1 MRGWSGL
8 PGGRRKRGL
17 VHGRD
22 VFRQDDFV
30 STRLGWL
37 GDRHVLKGRS
47 GDRRAGF
54 VRRHRAVAGGTD
66 DAPLAQEGPARVQVA
81 LRDGLVAQ
89 IAEVDLH
96 PVVFRFSRRRCSRH
110 PHLTTGPP
118 RVFVRM
124 AAFPQANAGASSRPI
139 GPPGASLVAGSLCR
153 LEPEVDKKIPRG
165 SVFGGRSGV
174 AASRRTHEFR
184 SPDRLQVRRH
194 VSRDDLLVPPGLA
207 QRLDRIGL
215 EFLAEVYEIEVARR
229 PENEAALGDLGHVL
243 TRLGRHERALE
254 VDGELARRNPDDE
267 TVHYNLACS
276 LALVGHIDAAIEAFG
291 RACALG
297 YDDADHAEADDD
309 LAALRNDERFHAL
322 LARLRS
328 ARG

>member
-1 MRGWSGL
+1 
-8 PGGRRKRGL
+8 
-17 VHGRD
+17 
-22 VFRQDDFV
+22 
-30 STRLGWL
+30 
-37 GDRHVLKGRS
+37 
-47 GDRRAGF
+47 
-54 VRRHRAVAGGTD
+54 
-66 DAPLAQEGPARVQVA
+66 
-81 LRDGLVAQ
+81 
-89 IAEVDLH
+89 
-96 PVVFRFSRRRCSRH
+96 
-110 PHLTTGPP
+110 
-118 RVFVRM
+118 
-124 AAFPQANAGASSRPI
+124 
-139 GPPGASLVAGSLCR
+139 
-153 LEPEVDKKIPRG
+153 
-165 SVFGGRSGV
+165 
-174 AASRRTHEFR
+174 
-184 SPDRLQVRRH
+184 

-276 LALVGHIDAAIEAFG
+276 LALVGHVDAAIEAFA

-309 LAALRNDERFHAL
+309 LAALRDDDRFHAL

-328 ARG
+328 ARADG